1 MNSLKDVYYKLVE
14 QEEKVAAAAAAPNRA
29 GVDDQTKLAMQQAM
43 DYDQVGRE
51 LARHVFS
58 DVVKEA
64 TEQLPVGH
72 GPGHKHEDGFPC
84 PPHCEHHGHG
94 AAHAE
99 KKASLQRAILS
110 RMERDPHYVAEL
122 VARYRQR

>member
-1 MNSLKDVYYKLVE
+1 MNSLKEVYTRLVE
-14 QEEKVAAAAAAPNRA
+14 HEKVAVAQAEDPAANA
-29 GVDDQTKLAMQQAM
+29 DEQTKLAVQQAF

-58 DVVKEA
+58 DLVKEA
-64 TEQLPVGH
+64 TEHLPVGH
-72 GPGHKHEDGFPC
+72 GPGHRHEDGLPC

-99 KKASLQRAILS
+99 KKASLQRTILD
-110 RMERDPHYVAEL
+110 RMERDPQYVAEL
-122 VARYRQR
+122 IAKHRQR